1 MTKEFEIGLS
11 LLKKVKQELED
22 LLILQDRLL
31 ARRIVN
37 SIINPITAA
46 AYQIRV
52 GDGPHKEQ
60 LLEALL
66 KLVKEMRDLS
76 DLKSMQETIKTISE
90 LLREF
95 EEASVEREQSQ

>member
-11 LLKKVKQELED
+11 LLKKVRQELED
-22 LLILQDRLL
+22 LLIVQDRLL

-76 DLKSMQETIKTISE
+76 DLKSMQETIKTIIE

-95 EEASVEREQSQ
+95 EEASVEREQS

>member
-11 LLKKVKQELED
+11 LLKKVRQELED
-22 LLILQDRLL
+22 LLIVQDRLL

-76 DLKSMQETIKTISE
+76 DLKSMQETIKIIIE
-90 LLREF
+90 ILREF
-95 EEASVEREQSQ
+95 EEASVEREQS

>member
-1 MTKEFEIGLS
+1 MTKEFEIGLN
-11 LLKKVKQELED
+11 LLKKVRQELED
-22 LLILQDRLL
+22 LLFVQDRLL

-60 LLEALL
+60 LSEALL

-76 DLKSMQETIKTISE
+76 DLKSMQETIKIITEI
-90 LLREF
+90 LREF
-95 EEASVEREQSQ
+95 EEASVKREQS